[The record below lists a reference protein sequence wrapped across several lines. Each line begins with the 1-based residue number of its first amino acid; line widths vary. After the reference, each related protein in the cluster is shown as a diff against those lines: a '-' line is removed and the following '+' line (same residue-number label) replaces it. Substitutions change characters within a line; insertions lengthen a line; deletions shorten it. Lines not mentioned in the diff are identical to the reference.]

1 MPYLVFFIKQLFR
14 LIQWVFFLSFLI
26 GQGQS
31 KIVHADIISEPDKVE
46 ITFIFDEIIDRDD
59 VSGWIDR
66 NNYFTLSLF
75 NVSMGSKDIFSKKYK
90 YPLISVET
98 ADTDGSVQIIF
109 NTARVLDSYQLIRH
123 SKGKNLLV
131 ILNYIN
137 EEKQLNKEEG
147 ELVQSFIVEE
157 LPDTFDIMKDRWR
170 HPKTWKDARE
180 RSSIRILC
188 DTEDLPIYVDNQ
200 LVGKSPLEY
209 AVDVL
214 PGWHQV
220 GYFPT
225 DPALIPAPRSPKEK
239 MMDNILRMGILDVYV
254 EEGKEQEIVLN
265 YQNLDQDVLAFQRSI
280 TAGSWIGFS
289 LFFLLI
295 MLISWGIA

>member
-1 MPYLVFFIKQLFR
+1 MPHLVFFIKQLFR
-14 LIQWVFFLSFLI
+14 LIQWFFFLSFLI

-75 NVSMGSKDIFSKKYK
+75 NVSMGSRDIFSKKYK

-98 ADTDGSVQIIF
+98 ADSDGSVQIIF

-131 ILNYIN
+131 ILNYLN